1 MEPSVLVASHLSA
14 LFPTSHPIPVYSSQ
28 KDIPNLPRRTDP
40 SHPPEH
46 ASFSSLFHSPLTGTI
61 LLRVTNGGF
70 VLELLSLS
78 SDIPP
83 LRFDFPAPI
92 LPSPSIMMW
101 ESEELHV
108 LLATRFGSLY
118 RIVIPVR
125 EGAPLWSPL
134 QNRRW
139 YREHVLQARWV
150 EGLVQVQGTHCV
162 LISLPGGSLLRL
174 EADALGSDTQD
185 DVWRETRCDA
195 KSFLHSIASLL
206 PALHSAPPG
215 GSDIISISTHPQPTD
230 IGNVWTLSRDRHLRM
245 WTARG
250 GCVAEYA
257 LPSTAPGRSVA
268 ARNASPSPVNPSVL
282 LPPEPQKLIS
292 VFTPSHSDDPHVL
305 AFVPTEGSLSSGGFF
320 QLFVVNGDALKPLT
334 VLEASETSVHC
345 HLQDFTVLDD
355 TLYTLWDKQGQS
367 MVEVRGLAWDASE
380 EQTTG
385 GWSSATYAQ
394 EAELT
399 PAYLDE
405 LLLSPGSTADK
416 FFEAIMRPGM
426 FSPVTLQ
433 TAITQYTDACRSL
446 PGTPPPPLLVSY
458 ATVGEQ
464 IASVVGCT
472 VQRTKDP
479 KTGAPLDENYWN
491 ALKRDWEGFIA
502 RCREIERNGRWPLA
516 IGRGNPDDGVLV
528 IERERIASLAGEDL
542 PLRLHRQLS
551 SPITMDNQFALLE
564 VLWTM
569 RTKLGP
575 RLMLSLESRLNE
587 VVHQEI
593 AFSYADIIQDQVRV
607 SGFREQV
614 DEGLESWIVGRLQG
628 IGRIQEAA
636 RFVLDIIG
644 GFDKEVKREEEDTE
658 LLSRPISPEWLKA
671 LTASYASTSVHARYD
686 IALALVTLLF
696 FLADD
701 LHEWDQG
708 LLAEIFV
715 VFRGI
720 AMLRYVARQP
730 TGDNA
735 TPTAQ
740 TQAQAQAVPGAPGG
754 DDDVVAKLRNMHVSA
769 SRGAKF
775 QPTYSLVHRLVNM
788 YGHSTGLPVSAHRFL
803 DATGLLQSLSPA
815 HATRLEVLFCERLRA
830 LGYREVAREVLAWLP
845 RTPGVTYVLGRLWLD
860 EGRYDDAASAM
871 ETLAGSFGPHSAL
884 SVDDQEALAVVLP
897 GEKPFPAQFDFYL
910 HVADLFKAA
919 LSTYH
924 EVFFTQLALSV
935 APPGINT
942 VSLWQGVI
950 KGLTDLGQYEDAY
963 TAMVSAPYE
972 RLKRECTSQLLY
984 RMCEEN
990 AVDRLMALNFAG
1002 LADEVED
1009 ALAFKARNADPRIRP
1024 FYSRILYTWYVSRGD
1039 YRNAALTMY
1048 QRARKLAALMGDPAT
1063 FVELAELQLE
1073 AYLVAMNSLS
1083 LVDPKNQWI
1092 TLPVMAETGHEP
1104 RKRRRLSKHI
1114 PESKYALGRRDAEMV
1129 ELKDMQYEYA
1139 LLSARVELARRDP
1152 TLLSAGEL
1160 ALPPPSIVLRQAQS
1174 NRFNTAMSTA
1184 RSLDVDMSDLFGYL
1198 TGRCLRLS
1206 RHPDA
1211 VMSEDTS
1218 DWLLTD
1224 KVSSWPGTP
1233 AEKGW
1238 RYLRQSLERHDGP
1251 QTDYRYTKVAL
1262 ETIMAFDRT
1271 SPPPPWL
1278 IHTLEEHHPEYLI
1291 RTCLRFEVLES
1302 ALDHTLS
1309 MMRRSDARLTD
1320 EVSKTASATWL
1331 PYTLIDQVLVAAESQ
1346 PDLSPRGRSLLGD
1359 LRTEIAS
1366 RMKRVQKFSPA
1377 AA

>member
-1 MEPSVLVASHLSA
+1 MEPSVLVASHLAA
-14 LFPTSHPIPVYSSQ
+14 LFPSSQPIPVYSSQ
-28 KDIPNLPRRTDP
+28 KDILHLPRRNDP
-40 SHPPEH
+40 GHPPEH
-46 ASFSSLFHSPLTGTI
+46 ASFSSLFHTPLTGTI

-92 LPSPSIMMW
+92 LPAPSIMMW

-139 YREHVLQARWV
+139 YREHVIQAGCV

-185 DVWRETRCDA
+185 DVWRETRSDA
-195 KSFLHSIASLL
+195 KSFLHSITSL
-206 PALHSAPPG
+206 LHSAPPG
-215 GSDIISISTHPQPTD
+215 ASDIISISTHPQPTD

-257 LPSTAPGRSVA
+257 LPSTAPGRGIA

-282 LPPEPQKLIS
+282 LPPEPQKLIC

-305 AFVPTEGSLSSGGFF
+305 AFIPTEGSLSAGGFF
-320 QLFVVNGDALKPLT
+320 QLFVVSGDALKPLT
-334 VLEASETSVHC
+334 VFEASETSVHC
-345 HLQDFTVLDD
+345 HLQDFAVLDD

-380 EQTTG
+380 DQTTG

-433 TAITQYTDACRSL
+433 TAITQYTDSCRSL
-446 PGTPPPPLLVSY
+446 PAPHPPQLLVSY

-516 IGRGNPDDGVLV
+516 IGRGNPDDGVLI

-551 SPITMDNQFALLE
+551 SSATMDAQFALLE

-569 RTKLGP
+569 RTKLGA
-575 RLMLSLESRLNE
+575 RLMLSLEGRLNE

-614 DEGLESWIVGRLQG
+614 DEGLESWIVGRLQSMG
-628 IGRIQEAA
+628 KVQEGA

-686 IALALVTLLF
+686 IALALVTLLL
-696 FLADD
+696 FLADE

-715 VFRGI
+715 VFRGV

-730 TGDNA
+730 AGDNA
-735 TPTAQ
+735 TPSAQ
-740 TQAQAQAVPGAPGG
+740 VALSGAPGG
-754 DDDVVAKLRNMHVSA
+754 DEDVVAKLRNMHVSA

-788 YGHSTGLPVSAHRFL
+788 YGLSTGLPVSAHRFL

-815 HATRLEVLFCERLRA
+815 HATRLEVLFCERLRL

-871 ETLAGSFGPHSAL
+871 ETLAGSFGECPHSAL
-884 SVDDQEALAVVLP
+884 SADDQEALAVVLP
-897 GEKPFPAQFDFYL
+897 GQKLFPAQFDFYL

-924 EVFFTQLALSV
+924 EVFFTQLALAV
-935 APPGINT
+935 APPGLDT

-972 RLKRECTSQLLY
+972 RLKRECTSQLVY

-1039 YRNAALTMY
+1039 YRNASLTMY
-1048 QRARKLAALMGDPAT
+1048 QRARKLAALMGDPAA
-1063 FVELAELQLE
+1063 FLELAELQLE
-1073 AYLVAMNSLS
+1073 AYLVAMNSLA

-1092 TLPVMAETGHEP
+1092 TLPVTVETGHEP

-1114 PESKYALGRRDAEMV
+1114 PESKYGLGRRDAEMV
-1129 ELKDMQYEYA
+1129 ELNDMQYEYA
-1139 LLSARVELARRDP
+1139 LLSARLELARREP

-1160 ALPPPSIVLRQAQS
+1160 TLPPPSIVLRLAQS
-1174 NRFNTAMSTA
+1174 NRFNTAMTTA

-1206 RHPDA
+1206 RDPDA

-1320 EVSKTASATWL
+1320 ELSKTASATWL

-1346 PDLSPRGRSLLGD
+1346 PDLSPRGRGLLGD
-1359 LRTEIAS
+1359 LRAEIAS
-1366 RMKRVQKFSPA
+1366 RMKRVQKFSQA

>member
-1 MEPSVLVASHLSA
+1 MRYRKVQRDRSHRWPARARWALNAKNLNVNVNDQLLLLAAAASRLRTYSPSSWVSSKLPERSSVLVASHVSA
-14 LFPTSHPIPVYSSQ
+14 LFPTSQPIAVYSTQ
-28 KDIPNLPRRTDP
+28 KDILNLSRRNEA

-46 ASFSSLFHSPLTGTI
+46 ASYASLFHTPLTGTI

-70 VLELLSLS
+70 MLELLSLS
-78 SDIPP
+78 SDVPP

-92 LPSPSIMMW
+92 LPHPSIMMW

-118 RIVIPVR
+118 RIVIPIR
-125 EGAPLWSPL
+125 EGAPLWTPHA
-134 QNRRW
+134 NRRW
-139 YREHVLQARWV
+139 YREYVLQAGWV

-162 LISLPGGSLLRL
+162 VISLPGGSLLRL

-185 DVWRETRCDA
+185 
-195 KSFLHSIASLL
+195 
-206 PALHSAPPG
+206 
-215 GSDIISISTHPQPTD
+215 
-230 IGNVWTLSRDRHLRM
+230 
-245 WTARG
+245 
-250 GCVAEYA
+250 
-257 LPSTAPGRSVA
+257 APGRSVA
-268 ARNASPSPVNPSVL
+268 ARTSSPSPANPSVL
-282 LPPEPQKLIS
+282 LPPEPQRLLC
-292 VFTPSHSDDPHVL
+292 VFTPSHTDDPHVL
-305 AFVPTEGSLSSGGFF
+305 AFIPTEGSLTSGGYF
-320 QLFVVNGDALKPLT
+320 QLFVVNGDTLKTLT
-334 VLEASETSVHC
+334 VFEASETSVHC

-355 TLYTLWDKQGQS
+355 ILYTLWDKQGQS

-380 EQTTG
+380 EETTG
-385 GWSSATYAQ
+385 GWSSAMYAQ

-416 FFEAIMRPGM
+416 FFEAIMRPGI
-426 FSPVTLQ
+426 FSPLTLQ
-433 TAITQYTDACRSL
+433 TAINQYTDACRSL
-446 PGTPPPPLLVSY
+446 PPPHPPQLLVSY

-516 IGRGNPDDGVLV
+516 IGRGNPEDGVLV

-551 SPITMDNQFALLE
+551 SSETMDAQFALLE

-569 RTKLGP
+569 RTRLGP
-575 RLMLSLESRLNE
+575 RLLLTLEGGLID
-587 VVHQEI
+587 VVQQEI
-593 AFSYADIIQDQVRV
+593 AFPYADIIQDQARL
-607 SGFREQV
+607 SGFRDEIE
-614 DEGLESWIVGRLQG
+614 EGLESWIAGRLQG

-644 GFDKEVKREEEDTE
+644 GFDKEVKREEEDAE
-658 LLSRPISPEWLKA
+658 LLSRPISPDWLKA
-671 LTASYASTSVHARYD
+671 LSASYASTSVHARYD
-686 IALALVTLLF
+686 ISLALVTLLF
-696 FLADD
+696 FLADE
-701 LHEWDQG
+701 LHQWDQG

-715 VFRGI
+715 VYRGI

-730 TGDNA
+730 AGDSA
-735 TPTAQ
+735 TPS
-740 TQAQAQAVPGAPGG
+740 AQAQLGVSGG
-754 DDDVVAKLRNMHVSA
+754 DDEVVAKLRNMHVSS

-775 QPTYSLVHRLVNM
+775 HPSHSLFHRLVNL
-788 YGHSTGLPVSAHRFL
+788 YGHSPGLPISAHRFL

-815 HATRLEVLFCERLRA
+815 HATRLEVLFCERLRL

-845 RTPGVTYVLGRLWLD
+845 RTPAVTYVLARLWLD
-860 EGRYDDAASAM
+860 EGRYDDAASAL

-884 SVDDQEALAVVLP
+884 SLDDQEALSVVLP
-897 GEKPFPAQFDFYL
+897 GEKSFSTQFDFYL

-919 LSTYH
+919 LATYH
-924 EVFFTQLALSV
+924 DVFFTQLALSV
-935 APPGINT
+935 APPGIDT
-942 VSLWQGVI
+942 MALWHSVI

-963 TAMVSAPYE
+963 TALVSAPYE

-990 AVDRLMALNFAG
+990 AVDRLMTLNFAG

-1024 FYSRILYTWYVSRGD
+1024 FYSRILYTWYVSRSD

-1048 QRARKLAALMGDPAT
+1048 QRARKLASLMGDPAT
-1063 FVELAELQLE
+1063 FFELAELQLE
-1073 AYLVAMNSLS
+1073 AYVVAMNSLS
-1083 LVDPKNQWI
+1083 LVDSKNQWV
-1092 TLPVMAETGHEP
+1092 TLPITVETGHEP
-1104 RKRRRLSKHI
+1104 RKRRKLTKHI
-1114 PESKYALGRRDAEMV
+1114 PESKYATGRRDAEMV

-1139 LLSARVELARRDP
+1139 LLSARVEVVRRDP
-1152 TLLSAGEL
+1152 TLLSAGDL
-1160 ALPPPSIVLRQAQS
+1160 AFPPPSLVLRLAQW
-1174 NRFNTAMSTA
+1174 NRFNTAMTTA
-1184 RSLDVDMSDLFGYL
+1184 RSLDVDMSDLFSHL
-1198 TGRCLRLS
+1198 TNRCLRLS
-1206 RHPDA
+1206 RNPDA

-1251 QTDYRYTKVAL
+1251 QTDYRYSKVVL

-1278 IHTLEEHHPEYLI
+1278 IHTLEASRFTRYSGRCRLKMSFWAQQEHHPEYLI

-1320 EVSKTASATWL
+1320 ELSKTASATWL
-1331 PYTLIDQVLVAAESQ
+1331 PYTLIDQVLVAADSQ
-1346 PDLSPRGRSLLGD
+1346 QDLSPRGRSLLGD
-1359 LRTEIAS
+1359 LRTEIAN
-1366 RMKRVQKFSPA
+1366 RMKRVQKFSQA

>member
-1 MEPSVLVASHLSA
+1 MEPSVLVATHLSA
-14 LFPTSHPIPVYSSQ
+14 LYPSPQPITVYSIQ
-28 KDIPNLPRRTDP
+28 KDILNLPRRNDP
-40 SHPPEH
+40 GHPPEH
-46 ASFSSLFHSPLTGTI
+46 ASFSSLFHTPLTGTI
-61 LLRVTNGGF
+61 LLRVTHGGF
-70 VLELLSLS
+70 MLELLSLS

-92 LPSPSIMMW
+92 LPNPSIVM
-101 ESEELHV
+101 SGSDELHV

-118 RIVIPVR
+118 RIVIPIR
-125 EGAPLWSPL
+125 EGTPLWTL
-134 QNRRW
+134 HANRRW
-139 YREHVLQARWV
+139 YREYVLQAGWV
-150 EGLVQVQGTHCV
+150 DGLVQVQGTHCV
-162 LISLPGGSLLRL
+162 VISLPGGSLLRL

-185 DVWRETRCDA
+185 DVWRETRSDA
-195 KSFLHSIASLL
+195 RSFLHSIASLL
-206 PALHSAPPG
+206 PALHSAPSG

-250 GCVAEYA
+250 GCVAECA
-257 LPSTAPGRSVA
+257 LSSTAPGRSVA
-268 ARNASPSPVNPSVL
+268 ARNASPSPANPAVL
-282 LPPEPQKLIS
+282 LPPEPQRLLC
-292 VFTPSHSDDPHVL
+292 VFTPSHTDDPHVI
-305 AFVPTEGSLSSGGFF
+305 AFIPTEGSLTSGGYF
-320 QLFVVNGDALKPLT
+320 QLFAVNGDTLRTLT
-334 VLEASETSVHC
+334 AFEASETSAHC
-345 HLQDFTVLDD
+345 HLQDFIVLDD
-355 TLYTLWDKQGQS
+355 MLYTLWDKQGQS

-380 EQTTG
+380 ERTTG

-405 LLLSPGSTADK
+405 LLLSPGSLADK
-416 FFEAIMRPGM
+416 FFEAIMRPGI
-426 FSPVTLQ
+426 FSPLTLQ

-446 PGTPPPPLLVSY
+446 PPPYPTQLLVSY
-458 ATVGEQ
+458 STVGEQ

-479 KTGAPLDENYWN
+479 KTGAPLDDNYWN

-516 IGRGNPDDGVLV
+516 IGRGNPDDGVLI

-551 SPITMDNQFALLE
+551 CSQPMDGQFALLE

-575 RLMLSLESRLNE
+575 RLMSDMESGMSD
-587 VVHQEI
+587 VVQQET
-593 AFSYADIIQDQVRV
+593 AFHYADIIQDQARLT
-607 SGFREQV
+607 SFREQI
-614 DEGLESWIVGRLQG
+614 DEGLESWIAGRLQS
-628 IGRIQEAA
+628 IGQIEGAA

-644 GFDKEVKREEEDTE
+644 GFDKEVKREEEDSE
-658 LLSRPISPEWLKA
+658 LLSRPISPDWLRA

-686 IALALVTLLF
+686 IALALVTFLF
-696 FLADD
+696 FLADE
-701 LHEWDQG
+701 LPQWDQG

-715 VFRGI
+715 VYRGI

-730 TGDNA
+730 AGDNA
-735 TPTAQ
+735 TPS
-740 TQAQAQAVPGAPGG
+740 AQAQLGAPGN
-754 DDDVVAKLRNMHVSA
+754 DDEVVAKLRNMHVST

-775 QPTYSLVHRLVNM
+775 QPSHSLFHRLVDL
-788 YGHSTGLPVSAHRFL
+788 YGHSPGLPVSAHRFL
-803 DATGLLQSLSPA
+803 DATGLLQSISPA
-815 HATRLEVLFCERLRA
+815 HATRLEVLFCERLRL
-830 LGYREVAREVLAWLP
+830 LGYREVARAVVAWLP
-845 RTPGVTYVLGRLWLD
+845 RTPGVTYVLARLWLD

-871 ETLAGSFGPHSAL
+871 EILAGSFGPHT
-884 SVDDQEALAVVLP
+884 ALAGEDQQALAGVLP
-897 GEKPFPAQFDFYL
+897 SEKLFPTQFDFYL

-924 EVFFTQLALSV
+924 DVSFTQLALSV
-935 APPGINT
+935 APPGLDT
-942 VSLWQGVI
+942 MALWHSVI
-950 KGLTDLGQYEDAY
+950 KGLTDLGRYEDAY
-963 TAMVSAPYE
+963 TALVSAPYE

-1048 QRARKLAALMGDPAT
+1048 QRARKLAALTGDPAT
-1063 FVELAELQLE
+1063 FIELAELQLE
-1073 AYLVAMNSLS
+1073 AYVVAMNSLA
-1083 LVDPKNQWI
+1083 LVDAKNQWI
-1092 TLPVMAETGHEP
+1092 TLPITVETGHEP
-1104 RKRRRLSKHI
+1104 RKRRRLTKHI
-1114 PESKYALGRRDAEMV
+1114 PESKYAAGTRDAEMV

-1139 LLSARVELARRDP
+1139 LLSARVEVVRRDP
-1152 TLLSAGEL
+1152 TLLSAGEI
-1160 ALPPPSIVLRQAQS
+1160 ALPSASLVLRLAQS
-1174 NRFNTAMSTA
+1174 NRFNTAMATA
-1184 RSLDVDMSDLFGYL
+1184 RSLDVDMSDLFGHL
-1198 TGRCLRLS
+1198 TNRCLRLS
-1206 RHPDA
+1206 RNPDA

-1320 EVSKTASATWL
+1320 ELSKTASATWL
-1331 PYTLIDQVLVAAESQ
+1331 PYTLIDQVLVAADSQ
-1346 PDLSPRGRSLLGD
+1346 SDLSPRGRSLLSD
-1359 LRTEIAS
+1359 LRAEIAS
-1366 RMKRVQKFSPA
+1366 RLKRVQKFSPA

>member
-1 MEPSVLVASHLSA
+1 MEPSILVASHLSA
-14 LFPTSHPIPVYSSQ
+14 LFPTPQPIPVYSSQ
-28 KDIPNLPRRTDP
+28 KDIINLPRRNDP
-40 SHPPEH
+40 AHPPEH

-61 LLRVTNGGF
+61 LLRVTNGGY

-78 SDIPP
+78 SHLPP
-83 LRFDFPAPI
+83 LRFDFPDII
-92 LPSPSIMMW
+92 LPAPSIVMW

-118 RIVIPVR
+118 RIVVPVR

-134 QNRRW
+134 ANRRW
-139 YREHVLQARWV
+139 YREYVLQAGYL
-150 EGLVQVQGTHCV
+150 EGLVQVQSTHCV

-185 DVWRETRCDA
+185 DVWRESRSDA
-195 KSFLHSIASLL
+195 RSFLHSIASLL
-206 PALHSAPPG
+206 PALHSAPSG
-215 GSDIISISTHPQPTD
+215 GTDIISISTHPQPTD

-250 GCVAEYA
+250 GCVAEYP
-257 LPSTAPGRSVA
+257 LPSTASGHSVA
-268 ARNASPSPVNPSVL
+268 ARNPSPAPANPSVL
-282 LPPEPQKLIS
+282 LPPEPQRLIC

-305 AFVPTEGSLSSGGFF
+305 AFVPTEGSLNSAGFF
-320 QLFVVNGDALKPLT
+320 QLFIVNGDALRPLT
-334 VLEASETSVHC
+334 VFEASETSVHC
-345 HLQDFTVLDD
+345 HLQDFIVLDD
-355 TLYTLWDKQGQS
+355 IIYTLWDRQGQS

-416 FFEAIMRPGM
+416 FFEAIMRPGI
-426 FSPVTLQ
+426 FSPLTLQ

-446 PGTPPPPLLVSY
+446 PPPYPTQLLLSY
-458 ATVGEQ
+458 ATVAEQ

-516 IGRGNPDDGVLV
+516 IGRGNPDDGVLIV
-528 IERERIASLAGEDL
+528 ERERIASLAGEDL

-551 SPITMDNQFALLE
+551 SPQTMDRQFALLE

-575 RLMLSLESRLNE
+575 RLMLSLEGRLID

-593 AFSYADIIQDQVRV
+593 AFSYADIIQHQVHAF
-607 SGFREQV
+607 SFREQV
-614 DEGLESWIVGRLQG
+614 DEGLESWIVGRLQS
-628 IGRIQEAA
+628 IGKVQEAA

-644 GFDKEVKREEEDTE
+644 GFDKEVKREEEDAE
-658 LLSRPISPEWLKA
+658 LLSRPISPDWLKA

-686 IALALVTLLF
+686 ISLALVTLLF
-696 FLADD
+696 FLADE
-701 LHEWDQG
+701 LHDWDQG
-708 LLAEIFV
+708 ILAEIFV
-715 VFRGI
+715 VFRGV

-730 TGDNA
+730 AGDSA
-735 TPTAQ
+735 TPT
-740 TQAQAQAVPGAPGG
+740 TPGPPGVE
-754 DDDVVAKLRNMHVSA
+754 DDVVAKLRNMHVST
-769 SRGAKF
+769 SRGVKF
-775 QPTYSLVHRLVNM
+775 QPTYSLVHRLVNL
-788 YGHSTGLPVSAHRFL
+788 YGHSPGLPISAHRFL

-815 HATRLEVLFCERLRA
+815 HATRLEVLFCERLRR

-871 ETLAGSFGPHSAL
+871 EILAGSFGPHSAL
-884 SVDDQEALAVVLP
+884 SFDDQEALAVVLP
-897 GEKPFPAQFDFYL
+897 GEKLFSAQFDFYL
-910 HVADLFKAA
+910 HVAELFKTV

-924 EVFFTQLALSV
+924 DVSFTQLALSV
-935 APPGINT
+935 APAGIDT
-942 VSLWQGVI
+942 IALWHGVI

-963 TAMVSAPYE
+963 TALVSVPYE
-972 RLKRECTSQLLY
+972 RLRRECISQLLY

-1002 LADEVED
+1002 LAEEVED

-1048 QRARKLAALMGDPAT
+1048 QRARKLAALLGDPAA
-1063 FVELAELQLE
+1063 FVELAELQVE
-1073 AYLVAMNSLS
+1073 AYVVAMNSLA

-1092 TLPVMAETGHEP
+1092 TLPITVESGHEP
-1104 RKRRRLSKHI
+1104 RKRRKLSKHI
-1114 PESKYALGRRDAEMV
+1114 PESKYALGKRDAEMV
-1129 ELKDMQYEYA
+1129 ELKDMQYEYV
-1139 LLSARVELARRDP
+1139 LLAARVELARRDP
-1152 TLLSAGEL
+1152 TLLSAGGL
-1160 ALPPPSIVLRQAQS
+1160 ALAPDSIVLRLAQS
-1174 NRFNTAMSTA
+1174 NRFDTALATA
-1184 RSLDVDMSDLFGYL
+1184 RSLDVDMTDLFGHL

-1224 KVSSWPGTP
+1224 KISSWPGTP

-1262 ETIMAFDRT
+1262 ETIMAFDRS
-1271 SPPPPWL
+1271 SPAPPWL

-1291 RTCLRFEVLES
+1291 RTCLRFEVLEA
-1302 ALDHTLS
+1302 ALGHTLS
-1309 MMRRSDARLTD
+1309 MMRRSNARLTD
-1320 EVSKTASATWL
+1320 ELSKTAAASWL
-1331 PYTLIDQVLVAAESQ
+1331 PYTLVDQVLVAAESQ
-1346 PDLSPRGRSLLGD
+1346 PDLSARGRGLLGD
-1359 LRTEIAS
+1359 LRAEIAS

>member
-1 MEPSVLVASHLSA
+1 MEPSVLVASHVSA
-14 LFPTSHPIPVYSSQ
+14 LFPTSQAIQVYSTR
-28 KDIPNLPRRTDP
+28 KDIPNLPRRSDP
-40 SHPPEH
+40 GHPLEH
-46 ASFSSLFHSPLTGTI
+46 ASYSSLFHTPLTGTI

-78 SDIPP
+78 TDIPP
-83 LRFDFPAPI
+83 LRFDFPAAI
-92 LPSPSIMMW
+92 LPSPSIVMW

-108 LLATRFGSLY
+108 LLATRFGSFW

-125 EGAPLWSPL
+125 EGAPLWTPL
-134 QNRRW
+134 ANRRW
-139 YREHVLQARWV
+139 YREYVLQNGYR
-150 EGLVQVQGTHCV
+150 EGLVQVQGTHCIV
-162 LISLPGGSLLRL
+162 MSQPGGSLLRL

-185 DVWRETRCDA
+185 DVWRESRSDA
-195 KSFLHSIASLL
+195 RSFLHSIASLI
-206 PALHSAPPG
+206 PTLHSAPPG

-250 GCVAEYA
+250 GCVAECA
-257 LPSTAPGRSVA
+257 LPPTAPGRSVA
-268 ARNASPSPVNPSVL
+268 ARNASPAPVNPSVL
-282 LPPEPQKLIS
+282 LPPEPQTLIC

-305 AFVPTEGSLSSGGFF
+305 VFIPTEGSLNSGGFF
-320 QLFVVNGDALKPLT
+320 QLFVVNGDALRPLT
-334 VLEASETSVHC
+334 VFEASETSVHC

-355 TLYTLWDKQGQS
+355 TLYTLWDTQGQS

-416 FFEAIMRPGM
+416 FFEAIMRPGI
-426 FSPVTLQ
+426 FSPLTLQ
-433 TAITQYTDACRSL
+433 AAITQYTDAYRSL
-446 PGTPPPPLLVSY
+446 PPPHPTPLLLSY
-458 ATVGEQ
+458 TTVAEQ

-516 IGRGNPDDGVLV
+516 IGRGDPEDGVLI
-528 IERERIASLAGEDL
+528 IERERVASLAGEDL
-542 PLRLHRQLS
+542 PLRLHRKLS
-551 SPITMDNQFALLE
+551 ADHVMDAQFALLD

-569 RTKLGP
+569 RRKLGP
-575 RLMLSLESRLNE
+575 RLMLSLENSFHDL
-587 VVHQEI
+587 VHQEI
-593 AFSYADIIQDQVRV
+593 AFSYTDIIQHQVRA
-607 SGFREQV
+607 SAFREQV
-614 DEGLESWIVGRLQG
+614 DEGLENWIVGRLQG
-628 IGRIQEAA
+628 IGKVQEAA

-644 GFDKEVKREEEDTE
+644 GFDKEVKREEEDAE
-658 LLSRPISPEWLKA
+658 LLSRAISPDWLRA
-671 LTASYASTSVHARYD
+671 LSASYASTSVHARYD
-686 IALALVTLLF
+686 ISLALVTLLF
-696 FLADD
+696 FLADE

-730 TGDNA
+730 AGDNA

-740 TQAQAQAVPGAPGG
+740 AQPGAPGVE
-754 DDDVVAKLRNMHVSA
+754 DDVVAKLRNMHVSA

-775 QPTYSLVHRLVNM
+775 QPTYSLVHRLVNL
-788 YGHSTGLPVSAHRFL
+788 YGHSPGLPISAHRFL

-815 HATRLEVLFCERLRA
+815 HATRLEVLFCERLRR

-871 ETLAGSFGPHSAL
+871 EILAGSFGPHSAL
-884 SVDDQEALAVVLP
+884 SFDDQEAVAVVLP

-910 HVADLFKAA
+910 HVAELFKAA
-919 LSTYH
+919 LTTYH
-924 EVFFTQLALSV
+924 DVFFTQLALAV
-935 APPGINT
+935 APPGIDT
-942 VSLWQGVI
+942 LALWHSVI

-963 TAMVSAPYE
+963 AALVSAPYE
-972 RLKRECTSQLLY
+972 RLRRDCISQLLY

-1039 YRNAALTMY
+1039 YRNAASTMY
-1048 QRARKLAALMGDPAT
+1048 QRARKLAALMGDPAA

-1073 AYLVAMNSLS
+1073 AYVVAMNSLA
-1083 LVDPKNQWI
+1083 LVDTKNQWI
-1092 TLPVMAETGHEP
+1092 TLPVTVETGHEP

-1114 PESKYALGRRDAEMV
+1114 PESKYAPGKRDAEMV
-1129 ELKDMQYEYA
+1129 ELQDMQYEYA
-1139 LLSARVELARRDP
+1139 LLSARAALARGDP

-1160 ALPPPSIVLRQAQS
+1160 ALPAPSIVLRLAQS
-1174 NRFNTAMSTA
+1174 NRFNTAMATA
-1184 RSLDVDMSDLFGYL
+1184 RSLAVDMSDLFGHL
-1198 TGRCLRLS
+1198 TNRCLRLS
-1206 RHPDA
+1206 RRPDA

-1262 ETIMAFDRT
+1262 ETIMAFDRS

-1278 IHTLEEHHPEYLI
+1278 IHTLEEHHAEYLI
-1291 RTCLRFEVLES
+1291 RTCLRFEVLEA
-1302 ALDHTLS
+1302 ALDHTLGL
-1309 MMRRSDARLTD
+1309 MRRSDARLND
-1320 EVSKTASATWL
+1320 ELPKTAAASWL
-1331 PYTLIDQVLVAAESQ
+1331 PYTLVDQVLVAAESQ
-1346 PDLSPRGRSLLGD
+1346 ADLSVRGRHLLGE
-1359 LRTEIAS
+1359 LRAEIGS

>member
-1 MEPSVLVASHLSA
+1 MEPSILVASHLSA
-14 LFPTSHPIPVYSSQ
+14 LFPTPQPIPVYSSQ
-28 KDIPNLPRRTDP
+28 KDILNLPRRNDP
-40 SHPPEH
+40 AHPPDH
-46 ASFSSLFHSPLTGTI
+46 ASFSSLFHSPLTGTV
-61 LLRVTNGGF
+61 LLRVTNGGY

-83 LRFDFPAPI
+83 LRFDFPDTI
-92 LPSPSIMMW
+92 LPAPSIVMW

-134 QNRRW
+134 ANRRW
-139 YREHVLQARWV
+139 YREYVLQAGFL
-150 EGLVQVQGTHCV
+150 EGLVQVQSTHCV

-185 DVWRETRCDA
+185 DVWRESRSDA
-195 KSFLHSIASLL
+195 RSFLHSIASLL
-206 PALHSAPPG
+206 PALHSAPSG
-215 GSDIISISTHPQPTD
+215 GSDIVSISTHPQPTD

-257 LPSTAPGRSVA
+257 LPSTAPGHSVP
-268 ARNASPSPVNPSVL
+268 ARNPSPAPANPSVL
-282 LPPEPQKLIS
+282 LPPEPQRLIC

-305 AFVPTEGSLSSGGFF
+305 AFVPTEGSLNSGGFF
-320 QLFVVNGDALKPLT
+320 QLFAVSGDALRPLT
-334 VLEASETSVHC
+334 VFEASETSVHC

-367 MVEVRGLAWDASE
+367 MVEVRVLAWDASE

-416 FFEAIMRPGM
+416 FFEAIMRPGI
-426 FSPVTLQ
+426 FAPLTLQ

-446 PGTPPPPLLVSY
+446 PPPHPTQLLLSY
-458 ATVGEQ
+458 ATVAEQ

-472 VQRTKDP
+472 VQRIKDP

-516 IGRGNPDDGVLV
+516 IGRGRPDDGVLIV
-528 IERERIASLAGEDL
+528 ERERIASLAGEDL
-542 PLRLHRQLS
+542 PLRLHRRLS
-551 SPITMDNQFALLE
+551 SLQPMDNQFALLD

-575 RLMLSLESRLNE
+575 RLMLSLESRLID

-593 AFSYADIIQDQVRV
+593 AFSYADIIQHQAHAFA
-607 SGFREQV
+607 FREQV
-614 DEGLESWIVGRLQG
+614 DEGLESWIVGRLQR
-628 IGRIQEAA
+628 IGKVQEAA

-658 LLSRPISPEWLKA
+658 LLSRPISPDWLKA

-686 IALALVTLLF
+686 ISLALVTLLF
-696 FLADD
+696 FLADE
-701 LHEWDQG
+701 LHDWDQAV
-708 LLAEIFV
+708 LAEIFV
-715 VFRGI
+715 VFRGV

-730 TGDNA
+730 AGDNA
-735 TPTAQ
+735 TPTQ
-740 TQAQAQAVPGAPGG
+740 PGAPGVE
-754 DDDVVAKLRNMHVSA
+754 DDVVAKLRNMHVST

-775 QPTYSLVHRLVNM
+775 QPTYSLMHRLVNL
-788 YGHSTGLPVSAHRFL
+788 YGHSPGLPISAHRFL

-815 HATRLEVLFCERLRA
+815 HATRLEVLFCERLRR

-871 ETLAGSFGPHSAL
+871 EILAGSFGSHSAL
-884 SVDDQEALAVVLP
+884 SFDDQEALAVVLP
-897 GEKPFPAQFDFYL
+897 GEKCFPAQFDFYL
-910 HVADLFKAA
+910 HVAELFKAV
-919 LSTYH
+919 LSAYH
-924 EVFFTQLALSV
+924 DVTFTQLALSV
-935 APPGINT
+935 APSGIDAIA
-942 VSLWQGVI
+942 LWHGVI

-963 TAMVSAPYE
+963 TALVSAPYE
-972 RLKRECTSQLLY
+972 RLRRECISQLLY

-1002 LADEVED
+1002 LAEEVED

-1048 QRARKLAALMGDPAT
+1048 QRARKLAALLGDPAA

-1073 AYLVAMNSLS
+1073 AYVVAMNSLA
-1083 LVDPKNQWI
+1083 LVDPKNQWF
-1092 TLPVMAETGHEP
+1092 TLPITGETGHEP
-1104 RKRRRLSKHI
+1104 RKRRKLSKHI
-1114 PESKYALGRRDAEMV
+1114 PESKYALGKRDAEMV

-1139 LLSARVELARRDP
+1139 LLAARVELARRDP
-1152 TLLSAGEL
+1152 TLQSAGGL
-1160 ALPPPSIVLRQAQS
+1160 ALAPDSIVLKLAQS
-1174 NRFNTAMSTA
+1174 NRFDTALATA
-1184 RSLDVDMSDLFGYL
+1184 RSLDVDMTDLFGHL
-1198 TGRCLRLS
+1198 AGRCLRLS
-1206 RHPDA
+1206 RRPDA

-1224 KVSSWPGTP
+1224 KISSWPGTP
-1233 AEKGW
+1233 VEKGW

-1262 ETIMAFDRT
+1262 DTIMAFDRS

-1291 RTCLRFEVLES
+1291 RTCLRFEVLEA
-1302 ALDHTLS
+1302 ALDHTLG
-1309 MMRRSDARLTD
+1309 MMRRSNARLTD
-1320 EVSKTASATWL
+1320 ELSKTAAASWL
-1331 PYTLIDQVLVAAESQ
+1331 PYTLVDQVLVAAESQ
-1346 PDLSPRGRSLLGD
+1346 PDLSARGRGLLAD
-1359 LRTEIAS
+1359 LRAEIAS

>member
-14 LFPTSHPIPVYSSQ
+14 LFPPTQPIPVYSAQ
-28 KDIPNLPRRTDP
+28 KDIPNLQRPNEP
-40 SHPPEH
+40 GHPPEH
-46 ASFSSLFHSPLTGTI
+46 ASLASLFHHPLTGTV
-61 LLRVTNGGF
+61 LLRVTNAGY

-78 SDIPP
+78 SDLPP
-83 LRFDFPAPI
+83 LRFDFPASI
-92 LPSPSIMMW
+92 LPSPSIVLW

-108 LLATRFGSLY
+108 LVATRFDSLY
-118 RIVIPVR
+118 RIVIPIR
-125 EGAPLWSPL
+125 EGAPLWSPTA
-134 QNRRW
+134 NRRW
-139 YREHVLQARWV
+139 YREYVLQHSC
-150 EGLVQVQGTHCV
+150 EDGLVQVQSTHCV
-162 LISLPGGSLLRL
+162 VIALPGGSLLRL

-185 DVWRETRCDA
+185 DVWRESRSDA
-195 KSFLHSIASLL
+195 RSFLHSITSLL

-215 GSDIISISTHPQPTD
+215 GSDIVSIASHPHPTD
-230 IGNVWTLSRDRHLRM
+230 IGNTWTLSRDRHLRM

-257 LPSTAPGRSVA
+257 LPSTAPGHGVA
-268 ARNASPSPVNPSVL
+268 ARHSSPAPANPSVL
-282 LPPEPQKLIS
+282 LPPEAQRLIC
-292 VFTPSHSDDPHVL
+292 VFTPEHSDDPHIL
-305 AFVPTEGSLSSGGFF
+305 TFIPTEGSLSSGGFF
-320 QLFVVNGDALKPLT
+320 QLFVAHGDTLRPLT
-334 VLEASETSVHC
+334 AFEASETSVHC
-345 HLQDFTVLDD
+345 HLQDFNVLDEMV
-355 TLYTLWDKQGQS
+355 YTLWDKQGQS
-367 MVEVRGLAWDASE
+367 MVEVRGLAWDPSE
-380 EQTTG
+380 EKTLG

-405 LLLSPGSTADK
+405 LLLSPGSMADK
-416 FFEAIMRPGM
+416 FFEAIMRPGI
-426 FSPVTLQ
+426 FSPLTLQ
-433 TAITQYTDACRSL
+433 AAITQYTDACRSL
-446 PGTPPPPLLVSY
+446 PPPYPSQLLLSY
-458 ATVGEQ
+458 GSVAEQ

-516 IGRGNPDDGVLV
+516 IGRGHPDNGVLI

-551 SPITMDNQFALLE
+551 SSQPVDGQFALLE

-569 RTKLGP
+569 RTKMGP
-575 RLMLSLESRLNE
+575 RLMLSLESRLND

-593 AFSYADIIQDQVRV
+593 AFPYADIIQHQVRTFA
-607 SGFREQV
+607 FREQV
-614 DEGLESWIVGRLQG
+614 DEGLESWIVGRLQS
-628 IGRIQEAA
+628 IGKVQEAA

-644 GFDKEVKREEEDTE
+644 GFDKEVKREEEDGE
-658 LLSRPISPEWLKA
+658 LLSRPISPDCLKA

-686 IALALVTLLF
+686 ISLALVTLLF
-696 FLADD
+696 FLADE
-701 LHEWDQG
+701 LHDWDQG
-708 LLAEIFV
+708 VLAEIFV

-730 TGDNA
+730 AGDNA
-735 TPTAQ
+735 TPTQ
-740 TQAQAQAVPGAPGG
+740 PGAPGVE
-754 DDDVVAKLRNMHVSA
+754 DDVVAKLRNMHVSA
-769 SRGAKF
+769 SGRGAKF
-775 QPTYSLVHRLVNM
+775 QPTYSLVHRLVNL
-788 YGHSTGLPVSAHRFL
+788 YGHSPGLPISAHRFL

-815 HATRLEVLFCERLRA
+815 HATRLEVLFCERLRR

-871 ETLAGSFGPHSAL
+871 EILAGSFGPHSAL
-884 SVDDQEALAVVLP
+884 SSDDQEALAVVLP
-897 GEKPFPAQFDFYL
+897 GEKLFPTQFDFYL
-910 HVADLFKAA
+910 HVADLFRAA
-919 LSTYH
+919 LTTYH
-924 EVFFTQLALSV
+924 DVFFTQLALSV
-935 APPGINT
+935 APAGVDT
-942 VSLWQGVI
+942 LALWHGVI

-963 TAMVSAPYE
+963 TALVSTPYE
-972 RLKRECTSQLLY
+972 RLRRECISQLLY

-1048 QRARKLAALMGDPAT
+1048 QRARKLAALMSDPAT
-1063 FVELAELQLE
+1063 FAELAELQLE
-1073 AYLVAMNSLS
+1073 AYVVAMNALA
-1083 LVDPKNQWI
+1083 LVDPKNQWV
-1092 TLPVMAETGHEP
+1092 TLPITAETGNEP

-1139 LLSARVELARRDP
+1139 LLAARVELARREP

-1160 ALPPPSIVLRQAQS
+1160 ALPASSIVLRLAQA
-1174 NRFNTAMSTA
+1174 NKFNTAMATA
-1184 RSLDVDMSDLFGYL
+1184 RSLDVDMSDLFGHL

-1206 RHPDA
+1206 RRPDA
-1211 VMSEDTS
+1211 VLSEDTS

-1224 KVSSWPGTP
+1224 KISSWPGTP

-1291 RTCLRFEVLES
+1291 RTCLRFEVLEA
-1302 ALDHTLS
+1302 ALDHTLA

-1320 EVSKTASATWL
+1320 ELSKTAAASWL
-1331 PYTLIDQVLVAAESQ
+1331 PYTLVDQVLVAAEST
-1346 PDLSPRGRSLLGD
+1346 PSELLSPRARGLLGE
-1359 LRTEIAS
+1359 LRAEIAS
-1366 RMKRVQKFSPA
+1366 RVKRVQKFSPA

>member
-1 MEPSVLVASHLSA
+1 MEPSILVASHLSA
-14 LFPTSHPIPVYSSQ
+14 LFPTSPPITVYSAQ
-28 KDIPNLPRRTDP
+28 KDILNLPRRNEP
-40 SHPPEH
+40 AQPPEH
-46 ASFSSLFHSPLTGTI
+46 ASFSSLFHTSLTGTI

-70 VLELLSLS
+70 ILELLSLS

-92 LPSPSIMMW
+92 LPHPSIVMW
-101 ESEELHV
+101 ESEEMHV

-118 RIVIPVR
+118 RIVIPIR
-125 EGAPLWSPL
+125 EGAPLWTPHA
-134 QNRRW
+134 NRRW
-139 YREHVLQARWV
+139 YREYVLQAGWV
-150 EGLVQVQGTHCV
+150 DGLMQVQGTHCV
-162 LISLPGGSLLRL
+162 VISLPGGSLLRL

-185 DVWRETRCDA
+185 DVWRETRSDA
-195 KSFLHSIASLL
+195 RSFLHSITSLL
-206 PALHSAPPG
+206 HPAPPG
-215 GSDIISISTHPQPTD
+215 SSDIISISTHPQPTD

-245 WTARG
+245 WTAKA

-257 LPSTAPGRSVA
+257 LSPVAPGRSVTV
-268 ARNASPSPVNPSVL
+268 RHNSPSPATPSAL
-282 LPPEPQKLIS
+282 LQPEPQRLLCT
-292 VFTPSHSDDPHVL
+292 FTPSHTDDPHVL
-305 AFVPTEGSLSSGGFF
+305 AFVPTEGSLTSGGYF
-320 QLFVVNGDALKPLT
+320 QLFVVNGHTLKTLT
-334 VLEASETSVHC
+334 VFEASETSVHC

-355 TLYTLWDKQGQS
+355 ILYTLWDKQGQS
-367 MVEVRGLAWDASE
+367 MVEVRALAWDASE
-380 EQTTG
+380 EGTIG
-385 GWSSATYAQ
+385 CWSSATYAQ

-416 FFEAIMRPGM
+416 FFEAIMRPGI
-426 FSPVTLQ
+426 FSPYTLQ
-433 TAITQYTDACRSL
+433 TAINQYADACRSL
-446 PGTPPPPLLVSY
+446 PPPHPPQLLVSY
-458 ATVGEQ
+458 VTVAEQ

-472 VQRTKDP
+472 VQRTKDL

-516 IGRGNPDDGVLV
+516 IGRGNPDDGVLI

-542 PLRLHRQLS
+542 PLRLHRQLTS
-551 SPITMDNQFALLE
+551 SQALDAQFALLD

-569 RTKLGP
+569 RTRLGP
-575 RLMLSLESRLNE
+575 RLMLTLESGLID
-587 VVHQEI
+587 VVQQEI
-593 AFSYADIIQDQVRV
+593 AFPYADIIQDQVRL
-607 SGFREQV
+607 SAFREQI
-614 DEGLESWIVGRLQG
+614 DEGLESWIAGRLQG
-628 IGRIQEAA
+628 IGKIQEAA

-644 GFDKEVKREEEDTE
+644 GFDKEVKREEEDAE
-658 LLSRPISPEWLKA
+658 LLSRPISPAWLKA
-671 LTASYASTSVHARYD
+671 LTASYATTSVHARYD
-686 IALALVTLLF
+686 ISLALVTLLF
-696 FLADD
+696 FLADE
-701 LHEWDQG
+701 LQQWDQG

-715 VFRGI
+715 VYRGI

-730 TGDNA
+730 AGDNA
-735 TPTAQ
+735 TPPQ
-740 TQAQAQAVPGAPGG
+740 VEVGASRN
-754 DDDVVAKLRNMHVSA
+754 DDEVVAKLRNMHVSS

-775 QPTYSLVHRLVNM
+775 QPSHSLFHRLVDL
-788 YGHSTGLPVSAHRFL
+788 YGHSHGLPISAHCFL

-815 HATRLEVLFCERLRA
+815 HATRLEVLFCERLRL

-845 RTPGVTYVLGRLWLD
+845 RTPAVTYVLARLWLE

-884 SVDDQEALAVVLP
+884 SPDDQEALAVVLP
-897 GEKPFPAQFDFYL
+897 GEKLFSAQFDFYL
-910 HVADLFKAA
+910 HVSDLFKSA
-919 LSTYH
+919 LTTYH
-924 EVFFTQLALSV
+924 DVFFTQLALSV
-935 APPGINT
+935 APPGIDT
-942 VSLWQGVI
+942 MALWHSVV

-963 TAMVSAPYE
+963 TALMSARYE
-972 RLKRECTSQLLY
+972 RLKRECISQLLY

-990 AVDRLMALNFAG
+990 AVDRLMLLNFPG

-1024 FYSRILYTWYVSRGD
+1024 FYSRILYTWYISRGD

-1048 QRARKLAALMGDPAT
+1048 QRARKLATLMGDPAT
-1063 FVELAELQLE
+1063 FFEFAELQLE
-1073 AYLVAMNSLS
+1073 AYVVAMNSLA

-1092 TLPVMAETGHEP
+1092 MLPITVETGHEP
-1104 RKRRRLSKHI
+1104 RKRRRLTKHI
-1114 PESKYALGRRDAEMV
+1114 PESKYGLGRRDAEIV

-1139 LLSARVELARRDP
+1139 LLSARVEVVRRDP

-1160 ALPPPSIVLRQAQS
+1160 ALPPTSLLLRLAQW
-1174 NRFNTAMSTA
+1174 NRFNTAMTIA
-1184 RSLDVDMSDLFGYL
+1184 RSLNVDMSDLFGHL
-1198 TGRCLRLS
+1198 TNRCLRLS
-1206 RHPDA
+1206 RNPDA

-1251 QTDYRYTKVAL
+1251 QTDFRYTKVAL

-1320 EVSKTASATWL
+1320 ELSKTASATWL
-1331 PYTLIDQVLVAAESQ
+1331 PYTLIDQVLVAADSQ
-1346 PDLSPRGRSLLGD
+1346 PDLSPRGRGLLGE

>member
-1 MEPSVLVASHLSA
+1 MEPSVLVASQLSA
-14 LFPTSHPIPVYSSQ
+14 LFPATPPIAVHSTQ
-28 KDIPNLPRRTDP
+28 KDLPNPPRRNEP
-40 SHPPEH
+40 GHPPEH
-46 ASFSSLFHSPLTGTI
+46 ASFSSVFRSHLTGTI

-92 LPSPSIMMW
+92 LPSPSIVLW

-118 RIVIPVR
+118 RIVIPIR
-125 EGAPLWSPL
+125 DGAPLWTPL
-134 QNRRW
+134 SNRRW
-139 YREHVLQARWV
+139 YREHVLQAGWV
-150 EGLVQVQGTHCV
+150 DGLVQVQSTHCV

-185 DVWRETRCDA
+185 DVWRETRLDA
-195 KSFLHSIASLL
+195 RSFLHSIASLL
-206 PALHSAPPG
+206 PALHSAPSG
-215 GSDIISISTHPQPTD
+215 GSDIVSLSTHPQPTD

-257 LPSTAPGRSVA
+257 LPSTAPGRSVP
-268 ARNASPSPVNPSVL
+268 ARNPSPSPANPSVL
-282 LPPEPQKLIS
+282 LPLEPQRLIC
-292 VFTPSHSDDPHVL
+292 VFTPEHSDDPHVL
-305 AFVPTEGSLSSGGFF
+305 AFIPTEGSLSSGGFF
-320 QLFVVNGDALKPLT
+320 QLFVANGDVLKPLT
-334 VLEASETSVHC
+334 VFEASETSVRC

-367 MVEVRGLAWDASE
+367 MVEVRVLAWDASE
-380 EQTTG
+380 EQTMG
-385 GWSSATYAQ
+385 GWSSATYAL

-405 LLLSPGSTADK
+405 LLLLPGSMADK
-416 FFEAIMRPGM
+416 FFEAIMRSGV
-426 FSPVTLQ
+426 FSPLTLQ
-433 TAITQYTDACRSL
+433 TAITQYTDTCRSL
-446 PGTPPPPLLVSY
+446 PPPYPPQLLVSY

-479 KTGAPLDENYWN
+479 KTGAYLDENYWN

-516 IGRGNPDDGVLV
+516 IGRGNPDDGIIIV
-528 IERERIASLAGEDL
+528 ERERVASLAGEDL

-551 SPITMDNQFALLE
+551 SSEDMDSQFALLE

-569 RTKLGP
+569 RTRLGP
-575 RLMLSLESRLNE
+575 RLMLSLEGRLNE

-607 SGFREQV
+607 SSFREEV
-614 DEGLESWIVGRLQG
+614 DEGLESWILGRLQG
-628 IGRIQEAA
+628 IGKIQEAA

-644 GFDKEVKREEEDTE
+644 GFDKEVKREEEDAE
-658 LLSRPISPEWLKA
+658 LLSRPISPDWLRA
-671 LTASYASTSVHARYD
+671 LTTSYVSISIHARYD

-708 LLAEIFV
+708 LLAEVFV

-730 TGDNA
+730 AGENAASAAQGQTGA
-735 TPTAQ
+735 
-740 TQAQAQAVPGAPGG
+740 PGPGG
-754 DDDVVAKLRNMHVSA
+754 DDEVVAQLRNMHVSA

-775 QPTYSLVHRLVNM
+775 HPAHPLVHRLVRV
-788 YGHSTGLPVSAHRFL
+788 YGHSQGLPISAHRFL

-815 HATRLEVLFCERLRA
+815 HATRLEVLFCERLRV

-845 RTPGVTYVLGRLWLD
+845 RTPGVTYVLARLWID
-860 EGRYDDAASAM
+860 EGRYDDATSAM
-871 ETLAGSFGPHSAL
+871 EILAGSFGSHSAL
-884 SVDDQEALAVVLP
+884 SYDDQEALAVVLP
-897 GEKPFPAQFDFYL
+897 GEKLFATQFDFYL

-919 LSTYH
+919 QTTYH
-924 EVFFTQLALSV
+924 DVFFTQLALSV
-935 APPGINT
+935 APPGLDT
-942 VSLWQGVI
+942 LALWHGIV

-963 TAMVSAPYE
+963 TALVSSPYE

-1002 LADEVED
+1002 LAEEVED

-1039 YRNAALTMY
+1039 YRSAALTMY
-1048 QRARKLAALMGDPAT
+1048 QRARKLAALMGDPAA
-1063 FVELAELQLE
+1063 FAELAELQLE
-1073 AYLVAMNSLS
+1073 AYVVAMNALA
-1083 LVDPKNQWI
+1083 LVDSKNQWI
-1092 TLPVMAETGHEP
+1092 TLPIIGETGHEP
-1104 RKRRRLSKHI
+1104 RKRRRLSRHI
-1114 PESKYALGRRDAEMV
+1114 PESKYALDKRDAELV

-1139 LLSARVELARRDP
+1139 LLAARVELARRDP
-1152 TLLSAGEL
+1152 TLLPSGVGL
-1160 ALPPPSIVLRQAQS
+1160 ALPPPSIVLRLAQAS
-1174 NRFNTAMSTA
+1174 RFNTAMAAA
-1184 RSLDVDMSDLFGYL
+1184 RSLDVDMSDLFGHL
-1198 TGRCLRLS
+1198 TSRCLRLS
-1206 RHPDA
+1206 RNSDS

-1224 KVSSWPGTP
+1224 KISSWPGTP

-1238 RYLRQSLERHDGP
+1238 RYLRQSLERHDGS
-1251 QTDYRYTKVAL
+1251 QTDYRYTKVAF
-1262 ETIMAFDRT
+1262 ETIMAFDRA

-1278 IHTLEEHHPEYLI
+1278 VHTLEEHHPEYLI
-1291 RTCLRFEVLES
+1291 RTCLRFEMLEC
-1302 ALDHTLS
+1302 ALDHTLG

-1320 EVSKTASATWL
+1320 DLPKTAAATWL
-1331 PYTLIDQVLVAAESQ
+1331 PYTLIDQVLVAADAQS
-1346 PDLSPRGRSLLGD
+1346 DLSPRGGGLLAD